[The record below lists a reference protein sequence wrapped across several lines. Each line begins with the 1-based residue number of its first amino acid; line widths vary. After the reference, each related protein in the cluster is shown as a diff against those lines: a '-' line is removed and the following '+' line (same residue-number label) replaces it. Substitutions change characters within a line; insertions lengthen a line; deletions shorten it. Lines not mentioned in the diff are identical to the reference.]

1 MTIKRQEEFRIS
13 PDDHKAIERL
23 LALCFSDYPKDR
35 SYYKQA
41 PDFRFLVWEDQ
52 QLIGHMAVEH
62 RMINVAG
69 SLAKIFGVVDLCV
82 EQAFRGHKIASQLL
96 QKLEKLGKR
105 HQIDFILLTASEHQ
119 LYKKNGFFLVNNT
132 FRWLILHEH
141 QTLGVGSRR
150 FKDSVMVKSL
160 GKMEWEE
167 GLVDLLGHVF

>member
-1 MTIKRQEEFRIS
+1 LNIIPKPLSMTIKRQEEFSIS

-82 EQAFRGHKIASQLL
+82 DQAFQGHKIASQLL
-96 QKLEKLGKR
+96 QNLEKLGKQ
-105 HQIDFILLTASEHQ
+105 HQIDFVLLTASD
-119 LYKKNGFFLVNNT
+119 LVNNP